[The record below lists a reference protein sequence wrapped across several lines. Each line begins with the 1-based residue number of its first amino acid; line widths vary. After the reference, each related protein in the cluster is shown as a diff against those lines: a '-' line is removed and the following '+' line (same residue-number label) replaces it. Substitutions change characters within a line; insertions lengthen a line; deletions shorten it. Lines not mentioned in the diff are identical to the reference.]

1 MSFCVATKLLGKLL
15 SVLRERLRR
24 KKKKKVYDILV
35 GSVAASISNFNR
47 HKYYISPKL
56 SLFPISSFRVFW

>member
-1 MSFCVATKLLGKLL
+1 MSFCVATKFLGKLL

-24 KKKKKVYDILV
+24 KKKKFYDILV